1 MFQRYDRGRCRARVL
16 TINRHTPTDLLRL
29 GLQPDDILPERDARL
44 QLPQGAVDYEG
55 GNLSVGRSTDG
66 LVNLCTRTCAQVLE
80 DCDLLPEAYHTQA
93 QALQLHYYPKEVRLV
108 WAGLRGATR
117 PTCLT

>member
-1 MFQRYDRGRCRARVL
+1 MSGK
-16 TINRHTPTDLLRL
+16 TS
-29 GLQPDDILPERDARL
+29 
-44 QLPQGAVDYEG
+44 
-55 GNLSVGRSTDG
+55 LSVVRRTDQ
-66 LVNLCTRTCAQVLE
+66 LTYVHVHAQVLE

>member
-1 MFQRYDRGRCRARVL
+1 M
-16 TINRHTPTDLLRL
+16 
-29 GLQPDDILPERDARL
+29 
-44 QLPQGAVDYEG
+44 
-55 GNLSVGRSTDG
+55 
-66 LVNLCTRTCAQVLE
+66 LE